1 MVDKFM
7 NKEKIHIILNKIKSN
22 WRIIFIIIISI
33 TVAITTIFFI
43 LNFSPLKIIF
53 NNNDKYYKKNPNV
66 NLNKK
71 SKEDNNLKTNENLN
85 KFSTIL
91 VQTSKVQKKD
101 VPVYINALGTVTP
114 IESVTVKTEIN
125 GELLKIFFNEGQ
137 LVKQGDILAEIDSK
151 PLKAQYTQYQGQ
163 LFKDQAFLTN
173 AKLDLKRYKI
183 LYPSGGISKQTLDTQ
198 SWLVKQYEGIIQS
211 DKGQLDAVNVNLNHC
226 KIKAPISGKVGLRQV
241 NPGNYVQISDPN
253 GIVIINKIQPIH
265 IVFSISEDYLPQIL
279 EKTKIQFKIPTLAF
293 NKEQTEQIS
302 SGELVSTD
310 NQIDL
315 NTGTIKLKA
324 QFLNEKQ
331 NLFPNQFVNIK
342 LLIETIPEAKIVPIS
357 AIQHGKIGDYLFI
370 YENKKARLR
379 KVTTGPTDGDNIVIK
394 SGLNLDEFVII
405 DGLDKLVDGI
415 EVSVP

>member
-1 MVDKFM
+1 VRFALTGSYAL
-7 NKEKIHIILNKIKSN
+7 IL
-22 WRIIFIIIISI
+22 
-33 TVAITTIFFI
+33 AH

-53 NNNDKYYKKNPNV
+53 NNNEKIYKKKSND
-66 NLNKK
+66 NLNQK
-71 SKEDNNLKTNENLN
+71 SKEDSNLKTKDNVN
-85 KFSTIL
+85 KFSSIL

-151 PLKAQYTQYQGQ
+151 PLKAQYAQYQGQ
-163 LFKDQAFLTN
+163 LYKDQAFLTN

-198 SWLVKQYEGIIQS
+198 TWLVKQYEGVIQS
-211 DKGQLDAVNVNLNHC
+211 DKGQLEAVNVNLNHC

-241 NPGNYVQISDPN
+241 NPGNYVQISDQN

-279 EKTKIQFKIPTLAF
+279 EKTKIQFKIPTLAY
-293 NKEQTEQIS
+293 NKEQTEQIA

-315 NTGTIKLKA
+315 STGTIKLKS
-324 QFLNEKQ
+324 QFQNEKQ

-342 LLIETIPEAKIVPIS
+342 LLIETLPEAKIVPIS
-357 AIQHGKIGDYLFI
+357 AIQHGKIGDYLFV
-370 YENKKARLR
+370 YENKKAKLK

-394 SGLNLDEFVII
+394 NGVELDELVII
-405 DGLDKLVDGI
+405 EGLDKLADGL

>member
-1 MVDKFM
+1 MRFALTGSYAL
-7 NKEKIHIILNKIKSN
+7 IL
-22 WRIIFIIIISI
+22 
-33 TVAITTIFFI
+33 AH

-53 NNNDKYYKKNPNV
+53 NNNEKIYKKKSND
-66 NLNKK
+66 NLNQK
-71 SKEDNNLKTNENLN
+71 SKEDSNLKTKDNVN
-85 KFSTIL
+85 KFSSIL

-151 PLKAQYTQYQGQ
+151 PLKAQYAQYQGQ
-163 LFKDQAFLTN
+163 LYKDQAFLTN

-198 SWLVKQYEGIIQS
+198 TWLVKQYEGVIQS
-211 DKGQLDAVNVNLNHC
+211 DKGQLEAVNVNLNHC

-241 NPGNYVQISDPN
+241 NPGNYVQISDQN

-279 EKTKIQFKIPTLAF
+279 EKTKIQFKIPTLAY
-293 NKEQTEQIS
+293 NKEQTEQIA

-315 NTGTIKLKA
+315 STGTIKLKS
-324 QFLNEKQ
+324 QFQNEKQ

-342 LLIETIPEAKIVPIS
+342 LLIETLPEAKIVPIS
-357 AIQHGKIGDYLFI
+357 AIQHGKIGDYLFV
-370 YENKKARLR
+370 YENKKAKLK

-394 SGLNLDEFVII
+394 NGVELDELVII
-405 DGLDKLVDGI
+405 EGLDKLADGL